1 MNQPRGLGRGIRA
14 LIPEGNLT
22 LPDGK
27 PESKQGKVI
36 QLPLQSI
43 RPSRFQP
50 RQDLDELKIQKLAD
64 SIRESGLI
72 YPLLV
77 RKIDGNGVDNPQY
90 ELIAGERR
98 LRALRLLGES
108 EAPVIVKD
116 VQERQAL
123 ELSLIENIQR
133 QELNPVEEA
142 LAYRR
147 LSEQFGLSQEQISL
161 AVGKE
166 RSTVANTLR
175 LLKLASFVQEEL
187 RHGTLESGHARALLA
202 LESERSQVQL
212 AKKIVAEGLSV
223 RRVEQIVKML
233 TNPSRTPRIRTAS
246 DPHLAAVEQRLQK
259 TLGTNVQIQHG
270 RSRGWIRMAYYSLK
284 DLDRLVARMLRE

>member
-1 MNQPRGLGRGIRA
+1 M
-14 LIPEGNLT
+14 
-22 LPDGK
+22 
-27 PESKQGKVI
+27 
-36 QLPLQSI
+36 
-43 RPSRFQP
+43 
-50 RQDLDELKIQKLAD
+50 
-64 SIRESGLI
+64 I
-72 YPLLV
+72 YPLIV
-77 RKIDGNGVDNPQY
+77 RKIDGNGVENQKY

-116 VQERQAL
+116 VPDRQAL

-133 QELNPVEEA
+133 QELNSIEEA

-147 LSEQFGLSQEQISL
+147 LSEEFGLSQEQISL

-175 LLKLASFVQEEL
+175 LLKLAASVQEEL
-187 RHGTLESGHARALLA
+187 RRGTLESGHARALLA
-202 LESERSQVQL
+202 LESERSQAQL

-223 RRVEQIVKML
+223 RRVEQIVKTL
-233 TNPSRTPRIRTAS
+233 TNPSRTRRIRTAS
-246 DPHLAAVEQRLQK
+246 DPHLAEVEQRLQRS
-259 TLGTNVQIQHG
+259 LGTNVQIQHG
-270 RSRGWIRMAYYSLK
+270 RSRGWIRMCYYSLK

>member
-1 MNQPRGLGRGIRA
+1 M
-14 LIPEGNLT
+14 
-22 LPDGK
+22 
-27 PESKQGKVI
+27 
-36 QLPLQSI
+36 
-43 RPSRFQP
+43 
-50 RQDLDELKIQKLAD
+50 
-64 SIRESGLI
+64 
-72 YPLLV
+72 
-77 RKIDGNGVDNPQY
+77 
-90 ELIAGERR
+90 
-98 LRALRLLGES
+98 
-108 EAPVIVKD
+108 
-116 VQERQAL
+116 